1 MSKNVRQEMLSWAK
15 KIAGKKYAN
24 RIERVRNLGTLDYSD
39 YIVPASQVKN
49 DEINWVLKNNPRFD
63 EHEFKKMIRQQ
74 EAKNK
79 EDRLENQ

>member
-15 KIAGKKYAN
+15 KIASKKYTD
-24 RIERVRNLGTLDYSD
+24 RVERVRNLRTLEYSD
-39 YIVPASQVKN
+39 YLIPASEVKN
-49 DEINWVLKNNPRFD
+49 DEIDWVLKNNPRFD
-63 EHEFKKMIRQQ
+63 ESEFKKMIRQQ